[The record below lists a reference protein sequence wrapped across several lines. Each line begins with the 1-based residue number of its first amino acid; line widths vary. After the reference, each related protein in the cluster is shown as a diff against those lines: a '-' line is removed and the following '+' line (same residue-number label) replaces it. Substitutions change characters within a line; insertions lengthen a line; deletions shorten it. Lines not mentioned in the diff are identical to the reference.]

1 MVTFWNS
8 LVDLPED
15 HLYARIHRDSCYYG
29 VTTRTPSWAGSFMTA
44 LRRLGYPYVVD
55 CRQPHSVD
63 IDMFH
68 ALLQQV
74 NTLSEDSV
82 HISPRLAPRDPQLCS
97 YLRWFARPT
106 KAQGLSGSSFGRPI
120 CVQWFPSFTMP
131 SRLVQTFVVCD
142 DLAATPLPSFC
153 YGLRLFR
160 RLEY

>member
-44 LRRLGYPYVVD
+44 LRRLGCPYVVD

-68 ALLQQV
+68 AFLKQV
-74 NTLSEDSV
+74 NTLSV
-82 HISPRLAPRDPQLCS
+82 GI
-97 YLRWFARPT
+97 
-106 KAQGLSGSSFGRPI
+106 
-120 CVQWFPSFTMP
+120 
-131 SRLVQTFVVCD
+131 
-142 DLAATPLPSFC
+142 
-153 YGLRLFR
+153 
-160 RLEY
+160 